1 VGIARLFKIHILA
14 HNAIQSDLV
23 EDIQERALFH
33 LTAIRENPDFS
44 DGNLL
49 HEIVD
54 TEREKLETALS
65 EIGYAIH
72 TLSRYEE
79 KQGMLSGLFPSKI
92 VLTKKELDE
101 TLRSFDYLPV
111 VEECRRIDRDKAEM
125 QSKIGKAEAQIDQVT
140 PWLSLN
146 VDVEELGET
155 HSTAIIPGMCPA
167 ALYSDLCEELAK
179 QSDLFDIR
187 SVEERR
193 DSVYFLLI
201 CHREIREKVRELFNR
216 YEVEEPQF
224 SELSGTFTRIRDRAE
239 KEVERH
245 RKTLESLDARITAF
259 VPNRQKLQVLYDH
272 YAERL
277 QRKEA
282 LTHFGST
289 EHTFCIEGWVAEDD
303 YDRLNEWLT
312 RRFDEIH
319 ISRVEPHED
328 EHVPVKLKNSN
339 AMKPFELITE
349 LFGMPGVKTVDPTPF
364 LTPFFV
370 LFFGICLTD
379 AGYGLITLAFL
390 AFALHRFKIQLK
402 DNKLIWILLIGSV
415 STVIMGALTGGWWGN
430 IVDEFSRNFP
440 GVTMFERLRDAK
452 NSITLLDPLSQ
463 SMTFFVIT
471 IALGIIQVIFGL
483 SIRAVKAFMDRE
495 PGVAI
500 CENISWIFIIVGL
513 ISIQV
518 LEGGRTAG
526 TILAL
531 TGAGLILVGTNR
543 TTRNPFVRLASGL
556 YGLYGITGFLSDV
569 LSYSRLLALGL
580 TTGVIAMAV
589 NLIGFIVIEIPVLG
603 WILFV
608 LIFVFG
614 HAANLLISSL
624 GAFVH
629 TIRLQYVE
637 FFPKFY
643 TSGGHAFK
651 PFSAERKYT
660 IITEE

>member
-1 VGIARLFKIHILA
+1 
-14 HNAIQSDLV
+14 
-23 EDIQERALFH
+23 
-33 LTAIRENPDFS
+33 
-44 DGNLL
+44 
-49 HEIVD
+49 
-54 TEREKLETALS
+54 
-65 EIGYAIH
+65 
-72 TLSRYEE
+72 
-79 KQGMLSGLFPSKI
+79 
-92 VLTKKELDE
+92 
-101 TLRSFDYLPV
+101 
-111 VEECRRIDRDKAEM
+111 
-125 QSKIGKAEAQIDQVT
+125 
-140 PWLSLN
+140 
-146 VDVEELGET
+146 
-155 HSTAIIPGMCPA
+155 
-167 ALYSDLCEELAK
+167 
-179 QSDLFDIR
+179 
-187 SVEERR
+187 
-193 DSVYFLLI
+193 
-201 CHREIREKVRELFNR
+201 
-216 YEVEEPQF
+216 
-224 SELSGTFTRIRDRAE
+224 
-239 KEVERH
+239 
-245 RKTLESLDARITAF
+245 
-259 VPNRQKLQVLYDH
+259 
-272 YAERL
+272 
-277 QRKEA
+277 
-282 LTHFGST
+282 
-289 EHTFCIEGWVAEDD
+289 
-303 YDRLNEWLT
+303 
-312 RRFDEIH
+312 
-319 ISRVEPHED
+319 
-328 EHVPVKLKNSN
+328 
-339 AMKPFELITE
+339 
-349 LFGMPGVKTVDPTPF
+349 
-364 LTPFFV
+364 
-370 LFFGICLTD
+370 
-379 AGYGLITLAFL
+379 
-390 AFALHRFKIQLK
+390 
-402 DNKLIWILLIGSV
+402 
-415 STVIMGALTGGWWGN
+415 
-430 IVDEFSRNFP
+430 
-440 GVTMFERLRDAK
+440 MFERLRDAK